1 MQRLASD
8 AAVWIDLGRW
18 TRTDGSQEQERE
30 APPPVSQWEGRVLE
44 LLESQQKLTANQ
56 WKIAGAATL
65 GDMLD
70 FFDFFLIGFVLAFVV
85 KDWNLTYGE
94 SGAILL
100 ASGVS
105 APFGSLFYGW
115 LADKVGR
122 RTSLITAIL
131 NVSIA
136 TGAMALT
143 PSGGWQ
149 YLVACRFVV
158 GFGVTGLYSVDITL
172 IQEFSASHNRGW
184 ITGLTTTMLPAGQLL
199 AALLGAFAAPYIGW
213 RGLVAVG
220 LLPAL
225 LCLYV
230 RAFVPES
237 PHWLL
242 RRGRVDEA
250 RKSLAWALQIDPA
263 SVTLPE
269 VLPPVEHTRWL
280 ELFRYPR
287 SIVAGCLT
295 GLTQT
300 GGVALALW
308 MVTLFVMVLKIT
320 PPEASKL
327 VIWVSI
333 MAIAGRFFCSYI
345 SDAWGRR
352 ASGIVSCLISAGFM
366 SLAGYLHDAV
376 LGGVSLFYAMIL
388 LQNFFGSGN
397 YSIVGPYMGEMW
409 PSRLRGSGM
418 GLVYGVGNLG
428 KFIGP
433 AGLALIAGSDNYVSP
448 KATMDALI
456 PGFNYFAEWYLIGAF
471 AFWLIA
477 PETRGRTIAQIDEA
491 MSSMQSRGSEVVSAI
506 CGIVGAV
513 LTILIQPFAPLVVF
527 AAVAMTI
534 ASPTIG
540 GALMIACSAGLVYL
554 GLGTFVAFTPVVGTL
569 CVLAMVLVFV
579 AGVASIMSG
588 LGRPAGQSI
597 QPAVSS

>member
-1 MQRLASD
+1 M
-8 AAVWIDLGRW
+8 
-18 TRTDGSQEQERE
+18 
-30 APPPVSQWEGRVLE
+30 LE
-44 LLESQQKLTANQ
+44 LLEQQQKFTRNQ

-70 FFDFFLIGFVLAFVV
+70 FFDFFLIGFVLAFIV
-85 KDWNLTYGE
+85 KDWNLTYGQ
-94 SGAILL
+94 SGTILL

-115 LADKVGR
+115 LADRAGR
-122 RTSLITAIL
+122 RTALIAAIL

-143 PSGGWQ
+143 PAGGWM
-149 YLVACRFVV
+149 YLVFCRFIV

-172 IQEFSASHNRGW
+172 MQEFSPAHKRGW
-184 ITGLTTTMLPAGQLL
+184 FTGLTTTLLPAGQLL

-242 RRGRVDEA
+242 RRGRLEEA
-250 RKSLAWALQIDPA
+250 RQSLAWALMMDPA
-263 SVTLPE
+263 KIPLPA
-269 VLPPVEHTRWL
+269 VPPPVEYTRWL
-280 ELFRYPR
+280 ELFQYPR
-287 SIVAGCLT
+287 SIIAGCLT

-308 MVTLFVMVLKIT
+308 LVTLLVMVLKVT

-333 MAIAGRFFCSYI
+333 SAIAGRFFCSYI

-352 ASGIVSCLISAGFM
+352 ASGILCCVVSALFM
-366 SLAGYLHDAV
+366 SLAGYLHDV
-376 LGGVSLFYAMIL
+376 FIGSVSLFFVMIVCQSFL
-388 LQNFFGSGN
+388 GSGN
-397 YSIVGPYMGEMW
+397 YSIVGPYMGELW
-409 PSRLRGSGM
+409 PARLRGSGM

-433 AGLALIAGSDNYVSP
+433 AGLALIAGSSNYVKP
-448 KATMDALI
+448 QATLDALI
-456 PGFNYFAEWYLIGAF
+456 PGFNYFASWYLLGAL

-477 PETRGRTIAQIDEA
+477 VETGGRTIDEIDE
-491 MSSMQSRGSEVVSAI
+491 QLRGKSAI
-506 CGIVGAV
+506 K
-513 LTILIQPFAPLVVF
+513 
-527 AAVAMTI
+527 AAAE
-534 ASPTIG
+534 
-540 GALMIACSAGLVYL
+540 
-554 GLGTFVAFTPVVGTL
+554 
-569 CVLAMVLVFV
+569 
-579 AGVASIMSG
+579 
-588 LGRPAGQSI
+588 
-597 QPAVSS
+597 

>member
-1 MQRLASD
+1 MLD
-8 AAVWIDLGRW
+8 
-18 TRTDGSQEQERE
+18 
-30 APPPVSQWEGRVLE
+30 
-44 LLESQQKLTANQ
+44 LLENQKKLTINQ

-70 FFDFFLIGFVLAFVV
+70 FFDFFLIGFVLAFIVN
-85 KDWNLTYGE
+85 DWKLTYGQ

-100 ASGVS
+100 ASGIS

-122 RTSLITAIL
+122 RPALIAAIL
-131 NVSIA
+131 NVSLA

-143 PSGGWQ
+143 PTGAWM
-149 YLVACRFVV
+149 YLVFCRFIV

-172 IQEFSASHNRGW
+172 MQEFSPASKRGW
-184 ITGLTTTMLPAGQLL
+184 FTGLTTTMLPAGQLL

-242 RRGRVDEA
+242 RRGRLEEA
-250 RKSLAWALQIDPA
+250 RKSLAWALQMDPA
-263 SVTLPE
+263 QIALPA
-269 VLPPVEHTRWL
+269 VPPAVEHTRWL
-280 ELFRYPR
+280 ELFKYPR
-287 SIVAGCLT
+287 SIIAGCLT

-308 MVTLFVMVLKIT
+308 LVTLLVMVLKIT

-327 VIWVSI
+327 VIWISLS
-333 MAIAGRFFCSYI
+333 AIAGRFFCSWI

-352 ASGIVSCLISAGFM
+352 AAGIFSCVIAAVFM
-366 SLAGYLHDAV
+366 SLAGYLHDV
-376 LGGVSLFYAMIL
+376 FIGGVSMFYLMIV
-388 LQNFFGSGN
+388 LQSFLGSGN
-397 YSIVGPYMGEMW
+397 YSIVGPYMGELW
-409 PSRLRGSGM
+409 PARLRGSGM

-433 AGLALIAGSDNYVSP
+433 AGLALIAGSDNFVSP
-448 KATMDALI
+448 KATLDALI
-456 PGFNYFAEWYLIGAF
+456 PGFNYFAFWYVLGAL

-477 PETRGRTIAQIDEA
+477 IETRGRTIDDIDAE
-491 MSSMQSRGSEVVSAI
+491 MRGQKPAL
-506 CGIVGAV
+506 AAAK
-513 LTILIQPFAPLVVF
+513 AP
-527 AAVAMTI
+527 AE
-534 ASPTIG
+534 
-540 GALMIACSAGLVYL
+540 
-554 GLGTFVAFTPVVGTL
+554 
-569 CVLAMVLVFV
+569 
-579 AGVASIMSG
+579 
-588 LGRPAGQSI
+588 
-597 QPAVSS
+597 